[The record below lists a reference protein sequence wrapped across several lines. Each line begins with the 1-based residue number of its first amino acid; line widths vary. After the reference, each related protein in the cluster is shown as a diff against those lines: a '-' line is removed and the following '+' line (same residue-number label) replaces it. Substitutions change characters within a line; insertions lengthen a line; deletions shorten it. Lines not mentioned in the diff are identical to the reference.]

1 MKKLEATPTFIF
13 SSFLKVMKPERF
25 KVLRLSFSSQGFCVC
40 AVIYEVYQ
48 GTSKYISSPVANV
61 VFSTS
66 VELPMLTICNK
77 LKMAAYLLPGNLTR
91 KDLVS
96 GKFFPDDTSSV
107 DIDQMIEKAIQEY
120 NYFLNLTGKLYKL
133 FIII

>member
-1 MKKLEATPTFIF
+1 M
-13 SSFLKVMKPERF
+13 
-25 KVLRLSFSSQGFCVC
+25 
-40 AVIYEVYQ
+40 
-48 GTSKYISSPVANV
+48 
-61 VFSTS
+61 VFSTA

-107 DIDQMIEKAIQEY
+107 DIDQKIEKAIQEY
-120 NYFLNLTGKLYKL
+120 NYFLNLTGKLS
-133 FIII
+133 